1 MSIIEN
7 DCKKGLDQIE
17 IKQENEENELK
28 KKLDEQI
35 KVRDELQSKQMSLMN
50 QQRFGIEEISEL
62 QKKHS
67 EITSR
72 IDQLRDKIKEIE
84 DRDTREKRNND

>member
-1 MSIIEN
+1 VEAKEMIGRYKLQMSIIEK
-7 DCKKGLDQIE
+7 DCQKGLEEIV

-50 QQRFGIEEISEL
+50 QQRFGIEEISDL

-67 EITSR
+67 EITNR
-72 IDQLRDKIKEIE
+72 ID
-84 DRDTREKRNND
+84 